1 MLENIGLIIV
11 CNLLMYLIIVLITKF
26 NNKISKKSSMSNNQK
41 EKIEELNNRVEELE
55 KKLFIQDTLN
65 HAISETEINE
75 KIYYISRII
84 DKYKDEPV
92 GYYYRGSLYI
102 KFEKYDDAMKDFD
115 KTIEIDKNY
124 KEAYRGK
131 GVCLARKGYYY

>member
-75 KIYYISRII
+75 KY
-84 DKYKDEPV
+84 
-92 GYYYRGSLYI
+92 
-102 KFEKYDDAMKDFD
+102 
-115 KTIEIDKNY
+115 TI
-124 KEAYRGK
+124 
-131 GVCLARKGYYY
+131 